1 MLSVDEIERVLAPKV
16 DDAASGDLFGAYADF
31 NAGLDRLSSLYII
44 KALRTLGWTLAPG
57 ATAGR
62 DLGVRLRVQPRHE
75 RLFARMLSIL
85 EEDGLLARS
94 GGVLRVLKAVPS
106 DDQEV
111 FADSLLTRHPDC
123 DAELTLTRRCGLA
136 LADVLRGDVDPL
148 GLLFPG
154 GSLDDIERLYGTSA
168 PARFYNGLIADAVGA
183 LAEAAGGR
191 PLRILEVGA
200 GTGSTTALVLSR
212 LGGMSYEYTFT
223 DVSPLF
229 LNRAREK
236 FAVFDAVRYEL
247 LDLERDLAAQGFAL
261 AAYDVIICAN
271 VVHATRDLAAS
282 CVRLRGLLAPDG
294 RLVLL
299 EGTTPQRFGDLTVGL
314 LDGWWAYTD
323 THRRNYA
330 LMPRA
335 AWRALLNEAGFADMT
350 AIPPEGYGPVTDQQ
364 AILVATPAAN
374 VPRRWIVLRDVGGFG
389 EHLAAELR
397 ETGSEALLL
406 EADDKAALR
415 KTVRNARGSVGVVS
429 LCALDRAAAADAEDL
444 LAGQE
449 RMIGPTLELVQ
460 TLSARTA
467 PSKLYLVTRRA
478 QATRAGEVVEP
489 AQATLWGLSH
499 VIALEH
505 GELGCVRIDLDPML
519 APDQAASVLAAE
531 LCTPSREDQIALR
544 GKTRLARR
552 LTASPAHPAR
562 NPASLID
569 ASGAYLVTG
578 GLHGLG
584 LVVAKWLV
592 DQGARTVVLMGRSA
606 RGESARAAITD
617 MRSKGARVVV
627 SIGDVSVRADVD
639 SALNEVANVRLSGV
653 FHCAGV
659 LDDGVL
665 MSMTWERFA
674 SVFAAKVQGA
684 WNLHDACGNADLIL
698 FSSGASVAGSAG
710 QGNHAAANAFEDA
723 LAWMRQA
730 QGRPAVSINWGP
742 WAEIGA
748 AADRRLEAAAGF
760 LRAI

>member
-1 MLSVDEIERVLAPKV
+1 MSQELRSTGKRSTRRLRPAKARLPNYPFQRERFWLNESSAGEAAEPKAAHPLPDGEEGQRLDASHDAPAGKDASARINRLLHEVVWRPAKMLSVDEIEQVLAPKV

-31 NAGLDRLSSLYII
+31 SAGLDRLSSLYII
-44 KALRTLGWTLAPG
+44 KALRTLGWTMAPG

-85 EEDGLLARS
+85 EEDGVLARS
-94 GGVLRVLKAVPS
+94 GDVLRVLKVVPS
-106 DDQEV
+106 DDPEA
-111 FADSLLTRHPDC
+111 FADSLLAKHPDC

-154 GSLDDIERLYGTSA
+154 GSLDDTERLYGTSL

-183 LAEAAGGR
+183 MAEAAGGR

-212 LGGMSYEYTFT
+212 LGGIPYEYTFT

-236 FAVFDAVRYEL
+236 FAAFDAMRYEL
-247 LDLERDLAAQGFAL
+247 LDLERDPAGQGFAQ
-261 AAYDVIICAN
+261 AAYDVIIGAN

-335 AWRALLNEAGFADMT
+335 AWRELLAETGFADVA

-364 AILVATPAAN
+364 AILVATPATN
-374 VPRRWIVLRDVGGFG
+374 VPRRWIVLRDAGGVG
-389 EHLAAELR
+389 ELLAAELR
-397 ETGSEALLL
+397 ETGREALLL
-406 EADDKAALR
+406 DADDKAALR

-449 RMIGPTLELVQ
+449 RVISPTLELVQ

-467 PSKLYLVTRRA
+467 PSKLYLVTRGG

-505 GELGCVRIDLDPML
+505 GELGCVRIDLDPTL
-519 APDQAASVLAAE
+519 APDQAARLLAAE

-544 GKTRLARR
+544 GTTRLARR
-552 LTASPAHPAR
+552 LATSPAHPAPTPLR
-562 NPASLID
+562 GLMPAAPI
-569 ASGAYLVTG
+569 
-578 GLHGLG
+578 
-584 LVVAKWLV
+584 W
-592 DQGARTVVLMGRSA
+592 
-606 RGESARAAITD
+606 
-617 MRSKGARVVV
+617 
-627 SIGDVSVRADVD
+627 
-639 SALNEVANVRLSGV
+639 
-653 FHCAGV
+653 
-659 LDDGVL
+659 
-665 MSMTWERFA
+665 
-674 SVFAAKVQGA
+674 
-684 WNLHDACGNADLIL
+684 
-698 FSSGASVAGSAG
+698 
-710 QGNHAAANAFEDA
+710 
-723 LAWMRQA
+723 
-730 QGRPAVSINWGP
+730 
-742 WAEIGA
+742 
-748 AADRRLEAAAGF
+748 
-760 LRAI
+760 